1 MITSYN
7 FSLIIIFIGLCM
19 DIFGVWILSKGFIR
33 DSDRIEKMSR
43 SVFGHNTEIVKDL
56 KDTTKDTKNGIKWL
70 ISGFGIQGFGIII
83 QYFI

>member
-1 MITSYN
+1 
-7 FSLIIIFIGLCM
+7 
-19 DIFGVWILSKGFIR
+19 
-33 DSDRIEKMSR
+33 MSR